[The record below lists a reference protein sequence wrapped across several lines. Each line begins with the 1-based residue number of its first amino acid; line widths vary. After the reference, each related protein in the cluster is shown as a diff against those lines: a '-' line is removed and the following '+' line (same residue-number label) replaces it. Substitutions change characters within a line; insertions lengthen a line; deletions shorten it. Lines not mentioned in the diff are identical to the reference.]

1 MTTMADD
8 KAFDDASLAA
18 VARCLDTPDP
28 ARSGQARPW
37 LCAAI
42 SCALHGLAVIG
53 VVWAGLLGMPQ
64 DQPVAEPL
72 VEIDLAGL
80 AGTAGAGGDGRL
92 PGGGDG
98 LAVAGQEAA
107 PVPQMVA
114 QAAEM
119 GSAAETAPP
128 PDAAPALEEKPA
140 APPETVLLPDPEAP
154 KPPELRPEPQPQ
166 PPPKPKPQAKP
177 PVQPP
182 AKAVRPQDKPS
193 AAKAVASAA
202 VVGPSVADAWPGP
215 SGTGPAGPGEGH
227 GPGHGPGHGG
237 LGGDGP
243 GGGGGGDYVGQFGQG
258 DGPCFRRRSLPAY
271 PSEAKRANLEGK
283 VSLRLF
289 IDAAGGL
296 RNVEVL
302 EHSGL
307 EFAEEAVRAVRASSF
322 SPAKR
327 SGQAVAS
334 RATLTIRFRIN

>member
-1 MTTMADD
+1 MTMMADEE
-8 KAFDDASLAA
+8 AQHDASLAA
-18 VARCLDTPDP
+18 LARCLDTAVP
-28 ARSGQARPW
+28 ARSGKARPW

-42 SCALHGLAVIG
+42 SCALHSLAVIG
-53 VVWAGLLGMPQ
+53 LVWAGLLDLSQ
-64 DQPVAEPL
+64 NLPVAEPV

-80 AGTAGAGGDGRL
+80 AGPAGAGGDGRL

-98 LAVAGQEAA
+98 LPVAGRVAG
-107 PVPQMVA
+107 PVLPMVA
-114 QAAEM
+114 QAADM
-119 GSAAETAPP
+119 GSAAETMP
-128 PDAAPALEEKPA
+128 PDAAPVLEEKPLA
-140 APPETVLLPDPEAP
+140 SPETVLLPDPEAP
-154 KPPELRPEPQPQ
+154 KSPELRPQPQPQ

-182 AKAVRPQDKPS
+182 AKALRPQDKPTT
-193 AAKAVASAA
+193 AKTVASAA
-202 VVGPSVADAWPGP
+202 VAGPSVAEASPGP

-227 GPGHGPGHGG
+227 GSGHGPGHGG
-237 LGGDGP
+237 LSGDGP
-243 GGGGGGDYVGQFGQG
+243 GGGGGGDFVGQFGQG
-258 DGPCFRRRSLPAY
+258 DGPCFRRRSLPSY

-307 EFAEEAVRAVRASSF
+307 EFAEEAVKAVRASSF

-327 SGQAVAS
+327 GGQTVAS

>member
-8 KAFDDASLAA
+8 KALDDASLAA
-18 VARCLDTPDP
+18 LARSLDTAAP
-28 ARSGQARPW
+28 AAPGKTRPW
-37 LCAAI
+37 LCAAV

-53 VVWAGLLGMPQ
+53 VVWAGLL
-64 DQPVAEPL
+64 DLSHDLPVVEP
-72 VEIDLAGL
+72 VMEIDLAGL
-80 AGTAGAGGDGRL
+80 AGPSGAGGDGRL

-98 LAVAGQEAA
+98 LPVAGQEATPA
-107 PVPQMVA
+107 PPMVA
-114 QAAEM
+114 QTADVAPPK
-119 GSAAETAPP
+119 ETPP

-154 KPPELRPEPQPQ
+154 KPPEPRPEPEPQ
-166 PPPKPKPQAKP
+166 PPKPKPQAKP
-177 PVQPP
+177 PTQPP
-182 AKAVRPQDKPS
+182 AKAVRPQDKPA

-202 VVGPSVADAWPGP
+202 PAPQPAAEAAPGP
-215 SGTGPAGPGEGH
+215 SGTGPAGPGDGH

-237 LGGDGP
+237 LGGEGP
-243 GGGGGGDYVGQFGQG
+243 GGDGGGDYIGQFGQG

-327 SGQAVAS
+327 GGQAVAS

>member
-1 MTTMADD
+1 MTTMADNE
-8 KAFDDASLAA
+8 ARHDASLAA
-18 VARCLDTPDP
+18 LACCLEP
-28 ARSGQARPW
+28 AVPAGAGKARPW
-37 LCAAI
+37 LCAAV

-53 VVWAGLLGMPQ
+53 VVWAGLL
-64 DQPVAEPL
+64 DLSHDLPVAEPV

-80 AGTAGAGGDGRL
+80 SGPAGAGGDGRL
-92 PGGGDG
+92 HGGGDG

-107 PVPQMVA
+107 PVPPMVA
-114 QAAEM
+114 PAAEVA
-119 GSAAETAPP
+119 SAAETAPP
-128 PDAAPALEEKPA
+128 TYAAPSLAEKPA

-154 KPPELRPEPQPQ
+154 KPPVPRSEPEPQPPRPQ
-166 PPPKPKPQAKP
+166 PQAKP
-177 PVQPP
+177 PAKLP
-182 AKAVRPQDKPS
+182 AKALRPQDKAT
-193 AAKAVASAA
+193 AAKAVAAA
-202 VVGPSVADAWPGP
+202 PEVPHKPAEAAPGP
-215 SGTGPAGPGEGH
+215 SGTGPAGPGDGH

-237 LGGDGP
+237 FGGEGP

-307 EFAEEAVRAVRASSF
+307 EFAEEAVKAVRASSF

-327 SGQAVAS
+327 GGQAVAS

>member
-1 MTTMADD
+1 MTTMADNE
-8 KAFDDASLAA
+8 ARHDASLAA
-18 VARCLDTPDP
+18 LACCLETAVP
-28 ARSGQARPW
+28 AGAGKARPW
-37 LCAAI
+37 LCAAV

-53 VVWAGLLGMPQ
+53 VVWAGLL
-64 DQPVAEPL
+64 DLSHDLPVAEPV

-80 AGTAGAGGDGRL
+80 SGPAGAGGDGRL

-98 LAVAGQEAA
+98 LAVAPAGPDASLTPAVAA
-107 PVPQMVA
+107 A
-114 QAAEM
+114 
-119 GSAAETAPP
+119 
-128 PDAAPALEEKPA
+128 DAAPLPKAEPILAEKPA

-154 KPPELRPEPQPQ
+154 KPPVPRSEPEPQP
-166 PPPKPKPQAKP
+166 PKPQPQTKP
-177 PVQPP
+177 PAKPP
-182 AKAVRPQDKPS
+182 AKASRPQDKPP
-193 AAKAVASAA
+193 AAKAAA
-202 VVGPSVADAWPGP
+202 AAPEAIHNPVEAAPGP
-215 SGTGPAGPGEGH
+215 SGTGSVGPSDGH

-237 LGGDGP
+237 FGGEGP

-258 DGPCFRRRSLPAY
+258 DGPCFRHRSLPAY

-307 EFAEEAVRAVRASSF
+307 EFAEEAVKAVRASSF

-327 SGQAVAS
+327 GGQAVAS

>member
-18 VARCLDTPDP
+18 VARCLDTAVPV
-28 ARSGQARPW
+28 RSGQARPW
-37 LCAAI
+37 LCAAV

-53 VVWAGLLGMPQ
+53 VVWAGLLDLPH
-64 DQPVAEPL
+64 DLPVVEPA

-80 AGTAGAGGDGRL
+80 SGPAGAGGDGRL

-98 LAVAGQEAA
+98 APVAAVGPDSSLAPAVAASD
-107 PVPQMVA
+107 V
-114 QAAEM
+114 
-119 GSAAETAPP
+119 APP
-128 PDAAPALEEKPA
+128 PQVAPVLAEKPA
-140 APPETVLLPDPEAP
+140 APPETVLLPDPDAP
-154 KPPELRPEPQPQ
+154 KPPEPRPEPQPQ
-166 PPPKPKPQAKP
+166 PPKPKPQAQPSAKP
-177 PVQPP
+177 P
-182 AKAVRPQDKPS
+182 ARALRPQDKP
-193 AAKAVASAA
+193 AAAQAVAAA
-202 VVGPSVADAWPGP
+202 PEALHTPTEAVPGP
-215 SGTGPAGPGEGH
+215 LGTGPAGHGDGH

-237 LGGDGP
+237 FGGEGP

-327 SGQAVAS
+327 GGQAVAS

>member
-1 MTTMADD
+1 MTTMADNE
-8 KAFDDASLAA
+8 ARHDASLAA
-18 VARCLDTPDP
+18 FARCLETAVP
-28 ARSGQARPW
+28 AEPGKARPW
-37 LCAAI
+37 LCAAV

-53 VVWAGLLGMPQ
+53 VVWAGLLDLPHDLPM
-64 DQPVAEPL
+64 AEPV

-80 AGTAGAGGDGRL
+80 AGPAGAGGDGRL

-98 LAVAGQEAA
+98 LPVAA
-107 PVPQMVA
+107 PGPDA
-114 QAAEM
+114 
-119 GSAAETAPP
+119 SLAPA
-128 PDAAPALEEKPA
+128 DAAPLPKAAPTLAEKPA

-154 KPPELRPEPQPQ
+154 KTLDPRPEPQPQ
-166 PPPKPKPQAKP
+166 PPPKPQPQTKP
-177 PVQPP
+177 PAKPP
-182 AKAVRPQDKPS
+182 AKALRPQEKPT
-193 AAKAVASAA
+193 AAKAVAAA
-202 VVGPSVADAWPGP
+202 PEAIQNPVEAAPGP
-215 SGTGPAGPGEGH
+215 FGTGPAGPGDGH

-237 LGGDGP
+237 FGGEGP

-307 EFAEEAVRAVRASSF
+307 EFAEEAVKAVRASSF

-327 SGQAVAS
+327 GGQAVAS

>member
-1 MTTMADD
+1 MTTMADNE
-8 KAFDDASLAA
+8 AQHDASLAA
-18 VARCLDTPDP
+18 LARCLETAVP
-28 ARSGQARPW
+28 AEPGKARPW
-37 LCAAI
+37 LCAAV

-53 VVWAGLLGMPQ
+53 VVWAGLLDLPH
-64 DQPVAEPL
+64 DLPVAEPV

-80 AGTAGAGGDGRL
+80 SGPAGAGGDGRL

-98 LAVAGQEAA
+98 LPVAAAGPDASLAPAVAATDVAPLPEAA
-107 PVPQMVA
+107 PTLA
-114 QAAEM
+114 
-119 GSAAETAPP
+119 
-128 PDAAPALEEKPA
+128 EKPA

-154 KPPELRPEPQPQ
+154 KPPEPRSEPEPQP
-166 PPPKPKPQAKP
+166 PKPQPQGKP
-177 PVQPP
+177 PAKPP
-182 AKAVRPQDKPS
+182 AKALRPQEK
-193 AAKAVASAA
+193 AMTAKAVAAA
-202 VVGPSVADAWPGP
+202 PEALHKPAEAAPGP
-215 SGTGPAGPGEGH
+215 LGTGSAGPGDGH

-237 LGGDGP
+237 FGGEGP
-243 GGGGGGDYVGQFGQG
+243 AGGGGGDYVGQFGQG

-307 EFAEEAVRAVRASSF
+307 EFAEEAVKAVRSSSF

-327 SGQAVAS
+327 GGQAVAS